1 MAKRSRLAGVNR
13 KGMDPAFAIYYTV
26 MFILYSFTY
35 IQLAVQIFII
45 GFVLLDYLLKRR
57 LHIRRNVMRNVF
69 FLLGWFGLFT
79 LLAALSQGWA
89 VSVKQDSNTLLT
101 LFRILAIGL
110 ALFLYVDSYERAIAV
125 IKSFIFASLIMS
137 VVVLATTPLSE
148 YGKAGDEGFGTLIG
162 QQRNT
167 FGAVMAALILIC
179 LQLNKYE
186 HFRWGKPLAVF
197 FLISLFCSGSR
208 GAILQLGIIAALYV
222 LLQPT
227 AKKRMQYIAGAAMLV
242 IVAIVIM
249 QNVPYLYE
257 TVIVR
262 F

>member
-137 VVVLATTPLSE
+137 VVDLATPPLSE
-148 YGKAGDEGFGTLIG
+148 DGKAGAEGFGPLIG
-162 QQRNT
+162 QHRT
-167 FGAVMAALILIC
+167 PVGAGMAALILIC

-208 GAILQLGIIAALYV
+208 GPFSSWGSSPRYTCFCSPPRRKECSISPA
-222 LLQPT
+222 
-227 AKKRMQYIAGAAMLV
+227 R
-242 IVAIVIM
+242 
-249 QNVPYLYE
+249 
-257 TVIVR
+257 R
-262 F
+262 CW